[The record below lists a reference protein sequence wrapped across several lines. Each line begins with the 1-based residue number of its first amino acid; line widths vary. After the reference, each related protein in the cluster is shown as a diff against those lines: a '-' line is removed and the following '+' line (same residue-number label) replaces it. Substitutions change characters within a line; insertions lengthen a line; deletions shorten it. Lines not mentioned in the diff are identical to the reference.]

1 MTATM
6 KMTNHMK
13 TQEFILG
20 QAKTIVKVSE
30 TASEAELKD
39 YFAKLRR
46 DHGHLLKYRMFLQVL
61 RCGFDKSVTLLG
73 RFDGALKCGA
83 VEDLLEG
90 SNDIGLILWR

>member
-61 RCGFDKSVTLLG
+61 RWC
-73 RFDGALKCGA
+73 
-83 VEDLLEG
+83 
-90 SNDIGLILWR
+90 